1 MEIRGQPADEVL
13 DVAQRGRHILLHGPP
28 GTGKTT
34 TVKWV
39 AEQISQSARFFNMSH
54 CRGIYEVKDKILPA
68 TRNQTLDGADPVL
81 ILDEFEF
88 LNSDAQR
95 LFRGVM
101 DKDRATFLLTSN
113 DPQDIN
119 DAIRSRCVQWEFGP
133 VGDATVVAVLEDQG
147 VDHQTAER
155 IAKQVDGDV
164 RSALNEAQKV

>member
-1 MEIRGQPADEVL
+1 MKIRGQPTDEVL
-13 DVAQRGRHILLHGPP
+13 NVAEGGSHILLHGPP

-39 AEQISQSARFFNMSH
+39 ADKISDSARFFNMSH
-54 CRGIYEVKDKILPA
+54 CRGIYEVKDTILPA

-81 ILDEFEF
+81 VLDEFEF

-101 DKDRATFLLTSN
+101 DQDRATLLLTSN
-113 DPQDIN
+113 EPADIN

-133 VGDATVVAVLEDQG
+133 VKDAEVVSVLEQEG
-147 VDHQTAER
+147 LDHQTARE
-155 IAKQVDGDV
+155 IATEVDGDV